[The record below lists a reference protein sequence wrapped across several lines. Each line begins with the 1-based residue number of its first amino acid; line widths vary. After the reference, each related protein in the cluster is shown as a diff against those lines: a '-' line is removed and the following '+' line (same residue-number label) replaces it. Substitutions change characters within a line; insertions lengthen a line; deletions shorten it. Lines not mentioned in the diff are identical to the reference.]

1 MVTSQLRELFKLGV
15 YKPLFLRY
23 NTPIIF
29 KNKELNMKT
38 IKQLGLLDIDF
49 LQGLALFIVPIIIKV
64 VS

>member
-1 MVTSQLRELFKLGV
+1 
-15 YKPLFLRY
+15 
-23 NTPIIF
+23 
-29 KNKELNMKT
+29 MKT